1 MSTELDSTVRLSMAL
16 ELASVGRSFI
26 LENVGHKVS
35 DPSVRIKTPAGD
47 KPPQQVAWFLEHDR
61 WEDDVVNSCAV
72 TGCVTHLK
80 LKGADIEEAEGKE
93 DDPLLKLVER
103 TSVTL
108 ADLYRKGRAKG
119 LLAPRSDY
127 K

>member
-1 MSTELDSTVRLSMAL
+1 MTGALDSTVRLSMAL
-16 ELASVGRSFI
+16 ELASIGKSFI

-35 DPSVRIKTPAGD
+35 DPSARLDTPAGA
-47 KPPQQVAWFLEHDR
+47 KSPQQVAWFLEHDR
-61 WEDDVVNSCAV
+61 WEDEVVEACAV
-72 TGCVTHLK
+72 AGCLTHLK
-80 LKGADIEEAEGKE
+80 LKGADIEEAEDK

>member
-1 MSTELDSTVRLSMAL
+1 MSGQLDSTVRLSMAL
-16 ELASVGRSFI
+16 ELASIGKSFI

-35 DPSVRIKTPAGD
+35 DPSARIETPAG
-47 KPPQQVAWFLEHDR
+47 KKSPQQVAWFLEHDK

-72 TGCVTHLK
+72 AGCVTHLR
-80 LKGADIEEAEGKE
+80 LGSETEEADAK
-93 DDPLLKLVER
+93 DDPLLKLVEK